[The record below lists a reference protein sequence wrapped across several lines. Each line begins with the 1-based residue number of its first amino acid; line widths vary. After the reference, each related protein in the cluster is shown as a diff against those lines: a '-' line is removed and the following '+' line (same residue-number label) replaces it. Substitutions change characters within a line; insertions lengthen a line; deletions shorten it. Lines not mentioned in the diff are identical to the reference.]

1 MRHVVRREVG
11 YMRSFRKVHAGF
23 TLIELL
29 VVIAIIALLIG
40 ILLPSLSGAR
50 DSARSVQCL
59 SSLRSLG
66 MAMSMYTEDNKD
78 VLPRSKHSVG
88 FSGILPWGP
97 QMFEYLTSQP
107 FESESDLWQSESWW
121 NASNDFYRC
130 AHDQRES
137 PIEQPG
143 LPFSTA
149 AISYGMNA
157 YFELRREEIDPEKFM
172 GVRFAPYRKR
182 SASPHA
188 SVTILLGEMREEL
201 SADHIMSHF
210 WRTRDVAPGSEVA
223 VERHG
228 DKAGYLMLDG
238 RAVSRRFADMY
249 DADNGRDN
257 WHPAMAR

>member
-1 MRHVVRREVG
+1 MRLVYAG
-11 YMRSFRKVHAGF
+11 RSGF

-66 MAMSMYTEDNKD
+66 MVMSMYTDDNKD

-97 QMFEYLTSQP
+97 QMFEYLTSQS
-107 FESESDLWQSESWW
+107 FEGESDLWQSESWW
-121 NASNDFYRC
+121 SASNDFYRC

-149 AISYGMNA
+149 ALSYGMNV
-157 YFELRREEIDPEKFM
+157 YFELRREEIDPEMFM
-172 GVRFAPYRKR
+172 GDRFTPYRKR
-182 SASPHA
+182 WATPHA

-210 WRTRDVAPGSEVA
+210 WRTRGVEPGFEVA
-223 VERHG
+223 TERHG

-238 RAVSRRFADMY
+238 HAAAHRFAEMY
-249 DADNGRDN
+249 DADKERDN
-257 WHPAMAR
+257 WYPKTAR

>member
-1 MRHVVRREVG
+1 MRLVNRGRC
-11 YMRSFRKVHAGF
+11 GF

-66 MAMSMYTEDNKD
+66 MAMSMYAEDNKD

-88 FSGILPWGP
+88 FSGVLPWAP
-97 QMFEYLTSQP
+97 QMFEYLTDRP

-121 NASNDFYRC
+121 SASNDFYRC
-130 AHDQRES
+130 AHDRRES

-149 AISYGMNA
+149 AISYGMNV
-157 YFELRREEIDPEKFM
+157 YFELRREEIDPEKYM
-172 GVRFAPYRKR
+172 GNRFTPYRKR
-182 SASPHA
+182 SATPHA

-210 WRTRDVAPGSEVA
+210 WRTRNVEPGSEVA
-223 VERHG
+223 TERHG

-238 RAVSRRFADMY
+238 HAAARRFAEMFDT
-249 DADNGRDN
+249 DNSRDN
-257 WHPAMAR
+257 WHPNMAR

>member
-1 MRHVVRREVG
+1 MRLVYAG
-11 YMRSFRKVHAGF
+11 RSGF

-66 MAMSMYTEDNKD
+66 MVMSMYTDDNKD

-97 QMFEYLTSQP
+97 QMFEYLTDQA
-107 FESESDLWQSESWW
+107 FEGESDLWQSESWW
-121 NASNDFYRC
+121 SASNDFYRC

-149 AISYGMNA
+149 ALSYGMNV
-157 YFELRREEIDPEKFM
+157 YFELRREEIDPEMFM
-172 GVRFAPYRKR
+172 GDRFTPYRKR
-182 SASPHA
+182 WATPHA

-210 WRTRDVAPGSEVA
+210 WRTRGVEPGFEVA
-223 VERHG
+223 TERHG

-238 RAVSRRFADMY
+238 HAAAHRFAEMY
-249 DADNGRDN
+249 DADKERDN
-257 WHPAMAR
+257 WYPKTAR

>member
-1 MRHVVRREVG
+1 MRYARIGRC
-11 YMRSFRKVHAGF
+11 GF

-50 DSARSVQCL
+50 DSARSVACM
-59 SSLRSLG
+59 SSMRSLG
-66 MAMSMYTEDNKD
+66 MAMSMYTDDNKE

-88 FSGILPWGP
+88 FSGVLPWAP

-121 NASNDFYRC
+121 NASNEFFRC

-149 AISYGMNA
+149 AISYGMNV
-157 YFELRREEIDPEKFM
+157 YFELRKEEIDPEKFM
-172 GVRFAPYRKR
+172 GNRLSPYRKR
-182 SASPHA
+182 WATPHPSA
-188 SVTILLGEMREEL
+188 TILLGEMREEL

-210 WRTRDVAPGSEVA
+210 WRTRGVEPGFEVA

-228 DKAGYLMLDG
+228 TGAGYLMLDG
-238 RAVSRRFADMY
+238 HVETRSFGEVY
-249 DADNGRDN
+249 DAGDEDEPSRDN
-257 WHPAMAR
+257 WYPATAR